1 VDAAFEIFDSLQGR
15 GMRPSSRTYNA
26 LMGACVRG
34 GQWARA
40 FEVYSTMQL
49 RGAPVGVTT
58 YNRLMQ
64 ACEAGR
70 DLRKAIAVMVDMR
83 MAGVLPGCAPRPAA
97 PPPRCAR
104 G

>member
-1 VDAAFEIFDSLQGR
+1 MCLCAQVDAAFEIFDSLQGR

-58 YNRLMQ
+58 
-64 ACEAGR
+64 
-70 DLRKAIAVMVDMR
+70 
-83 MAGVLPGCAPRPAA
+83 
-97 PPPRCAR
+97 PPPLVLSGHPASFTPY
-104 G
+104 